1 MEDINNYNGNI
12 NNDIIMD
19 NSLSELYDEVYFKYE
34 SEKNI
39 DFFYFS
45 DDFQNMHQTENETSK
60 IINDETNKIVID
72 ETDQIVIDET
82 KQQNIISPIEK
93 NESIEGKG
101 VENKNQKFF
110 VYKKLSK
117 FKNDNVFQKYMGHF
131 LSGLISLINI
141 LIEKLTKTKE
151 FFRKIDSKVY
161 KYTQKEEM
169 KKFYEMKVREY
180 LEKNNISS
188 KYKKFEINYNE
199 KQMKQLDKFY
209 KGKKEWDEVFKILNS
224 TMRDMHII
232 YINNIEEYRNKGFSL
247 ETDLDKIRKKTE
259 KNGIDNEYILI
270 YEDKV
275 KHFHQN

>member
-1 MEDINNYNGNI
+1 ME
-12 NNDIIMD
+12 
-19 NSLSELYDEVYFKYE
+19 NSLSEMYDEVYFIYE
-34 SEKNI
+34 SKKSI
-39 DFFYFS
+39 DFFYFP
-45 DDFQNMHQTENETSK
+45 DDFENMNKTENETSK

-101 VENKNQKFF
+101 LENKNQKFF

-199 KQMKQLDKFY
+199 KQIKQLDKFY

-247 ETDLDKIRKKTE
+247 KTDLDKIRKKTE
-259 KNGIDNEYILI
+259 KNGIDNEYIQI